1 MILLGRSEEKKIEKK
16 LKLLNAAEELFI
28 KKGVN
33 ITAIDEIVKKAGIAK
48 GTFYLYF
55 KDKYDLLDS
64 IILKKSGEI
73 VSDALSKI
81 INSNS
86 VSFVDGIISF
96 TDSIIDS
103 LKKNK
108 DILTLVQKNLSV
120 GIKYFVN
127 DEQYEQI
134 ISLFERNGY
143 SKEAALKKIYLIT
156 NIVSSVCY
164 DAILTEKPYSIDE
177 IKPEFHSII
186 KSMFSGGVND

>member
-1 MILLGRSEEKKIEKK
+1 MGRSEEKKIEKK

-108 DILTLVQKNLSV
+108 DILNLVQKNLCV

-143 SKEAALKKIYLIT
+143 SKEAALKKIYLHKYRQLRLLR
-156 NIVSSVCY
+156 C
-164 DAILTEKPYSIDE
+164 
-177 IKPEFHSII
+177 HSDR
-186 KSMFSGGVND
+186 KAVQH